1 MTLFNSIDE
10 GFCTIEVI
18 FDSDKPIDYR
28 VLEINPVFAKQ
39 TWTGKCRG

>member
-18 FDSDKPIDYR
+18 FDSD
-28 VLEINPVFAKQ
+28 INQLIIGF
-39 TWTGKCRG
+39 